1 MRKYVFTCGDI
12 NGIGPEIVIKAL
24 NKLYLKKQ
32 SSFIFICPANVFR
45 SIIKK
50 NPVNFEYEITDKTVL
65 SEKKKIQIIDIG
77 NVSQKLGTPTIES
90 GKAAYNAI
98 KLSFELVSK
107 KIADGIITAP
117 ISKTALKYAG
127 INFPG
132 HTELYAHWC
141 KTNLYAMTF
150 LSPKM
155 NAALITIHE
164 PLKNVPSMITGKLLR
179 EKFNIVYNF
188 LKIDMRISE
197 PKIAVLGLNPHAGE
211 NGFIGKEEEKIIKP
225 IINEKNYSKYFDG
238 TFSPDAFFAN
248 KLFLNYDLVIGN
260 YHDQILI
267 PFKLLNFWKGVNYTA
282 GLPLVRTSPDHGT
295 AFNIAGENIA
305 SDSSLLEAYNYA
317 EKIIKNRLLRN

>member
-12 NGIGPEIVIKAL
+12 NGIGPEIVVKAL

-32 SSFIFICPANVFR
+32 SSFSFICPANVFR

-50 NPVNFEYEITDKTVL
+50 NPVNFDYEITDK
-65 SEKKKIQIIDIG
+65 SGISGGKKIQIIDIG
-77 NVSQKLGTPTIES
+77 NVPQKMGIPTVES
-90 GKAAYNAI
+90 GLAAYKAI
-98 KLSFELVSK
+98 KLSFELANK
-107 KIADGIITAP
+107 KLTDGIITAP
-117 ISKTALKYAG
+117 ISKTAIKNAG
-127 INFPG
+127 FNFPG

-164 PLKNVPSMITGKLLR
+164 PLKKVPNMITKKILR
-179 EKFNIVYNF
+179 EKFDIVYNL
-188 LKIDMRISE
+188 LKIDLRISA

-211 NGFIGKEEEKIIKP
+211 NGFIGKEEKE
-225 IINEKNYSKYFDG
+225 IINPVIHEKKYSKYFNG
-238 TFSPDAFFAN
+238 TYSPDAFFAN
-248 KLFLNYDLVIGN
+248 RLFLNFDLVLGL

-267 PFKLLNFWKGVNYTA
+267 PFKLLNFGKGVNYTA

-295 AFNIAGENIA
+295 AFDIAGDNIA
-305 SDSSLLEAYNYA
+305 SESSLLQAYYYA
-317 EKIIKNRLLRN
+317 EKIIKNRLMGS